1 MERYSAAL
9 RCLVPTGRG
18 KLGIG
23 DAAKAA
29 ARPEVCPLALIERHA
44 AVSATRSKLRAAKAE
59 TNPFR
64 LA

>member
-1 MERYSAAL
+1 M
-9 RCLVPTGRG
+9 
-18 KLGIG
+18 GIG